1 MKMHYFIAAVFFLT
15 ACGQAANDAI
25 DVVTDKSLEDIATVE
40 ASQDDLQTTA
50 QAAPP
55 KELPLPP
62 FPNYPAAKTKLAAAD
77 SGIIYYPIKSPYDF
91 SRILNG
97 YDALETHTGKGTLVM
112 PEGAS
117 ADNPVPAMV
126 ILPGSGGIQKGRE
139 MEYANLFAQ
148 NGIAGFVVDYYEPRG
163 VKPDTVYQM
172 KTMITTEVDVMSDA
186 YSALKILA
194 THPAIDASKIG
205 VTGYSY
211 GGMAT
216 RYVLDDRLKD
226 IMAPDLPPF
235 ALHMDIYGPCHQTLG
250 HDGTTGAPYLAI
262 HGDAD
267 NSVDPALCQEVYKDL
282 EAAGTK
288 VESHV
293 IAGAGHAWE
302 NAAPMR
308 DFTEGS
314 FVRGCTFSFD
324 PETGAFLVDGKA
336 GRFQPTAEMT
346 RPQRAM
352 VRAGL
357 GELAGTCV
365 GQGYT
370 VGNNPEADKKSKAFQ
385 LDFMK
390 REFGL

>member
-1 MKMHYFIAAVFFLT
+1 MHIKYIIGVAFILAS
-15 ACGQAANDAI
+15 CEAANI
-25 DVVTDKSLEDIATVE
+25 EPSKTNTSPTVDFE
-40 ASQDDLQTTA
+40 TTT
-50 QAAPP
+50 
-55 KELPLPP
+55 ELLLPR
-62 FPNYPAAKTKLAAAD
+62 FPDYPAAKTQLAADD
-77 SGIIYYPIKSPYDF
+77 SGVIYYPIKSPYDF

-97 YDALETHTGKGTLVM
+97 YNELESHTGKATLVM

-117 ADNPVPAMV
+117 ADKPVPAMV
-126 ILPGSGGIQKGRE
+126 ILHGSGGIQKGRE
-139 MEYANLFAQ
+139 MKYAQLFAE

-172 KTMITTEVDVMSDA
+172 KTMIATEVDVMSDA
-186 YSALKILA
+186 YSALKILG
-194 THPAIDASKIG
+194 THPAIDAAKIG

-216 RYVLDDRLKD
+216 RYTMDDRLKR
-226 IMAPDLPPF
+226 IMGAGVAPF

-250 HDGTTGAPYLAI
+250 HAGTTSAPYLAI

-267 NSVDPALCQEVYKDL
+267 NSVDPVLCQAVYKDL
-282 EAAGTK
+282 EAAGSK

-293 IAGAGHAWE
+293 MPGAGHAWE
-302 NAAPMR
+302 NAAAKR
-308 DFTEGS
+308 NFTEGS
-314 FVRGCTFSFD
+314 YVRGCKFSFD
-324 PETGAFLVDGKA
+324 PKTGAFLVDGKS
-336 GRFQPTAEMT
+336 GRFQPTPEMT

-370 VGNNPEADKKSKAFQ
+370 VGNDPETDRKSKAIQ
-385 LDFMK
+385 LEFMK
-390 REFGL
+390 RIFGL

>member
-1 MKMHYFIAAVFFLT
+1 MKMRYLIGAAFLLS
-15 ACGQAANDAI
+15 ACGGPA
-25 DVVTDKSLEDIATVE
+25 VTDTPKLKTSPATIAE
-40 ASQDDLQTTA
+40 A
-50 QAAPP
+50 P

-62 FPNYPAAKTKLAAAD
+62 FPEYPPAQTKLSAD
-77 SGIIYYPIKSPYDF
+77 DAGILYYPIKSPYDF
-91 SRILNG
+91 ARILNG
-97 YDALETHTGKGTLVM
+97 YDTLETHTGKGSLVM
-112 PEGAS
+112 PKGAS
-117 ADNPVPAMV
+117 ADKPVPAIV
-126 ILPGSGGIQKGRE
+126 ILHGSGGIQEGRE
-139 MEYANLFAQ
+139 MEYAQLFAE
-148 NGIAGFVVDYYEPRG
+148 NGIAGFVIDYYAPRG
-163 VKPDTVYQM
+163 VTEQTPYVM
-172 KTMITTEVDVMSDA
+172 KTMAATEVDIMSDA
-186 YSALKILA
+186 YSALKILG
-194 THPAIDASKIG
+194 THPSIDAGRIG

-216 RYVLDDRLKD
+216 RYVMDDRLKN
-226 IMAPDLPPF
+226 IMAPDVPPF

-282 EAAGTK
+282 EASGTP

-302 NAAPMR
+302 NDAPL
-308 DFTEGS
+308 TEFGGS
-314 FVRGCTFSFD
+314 FVRGCKFSFD
-324 PETGAFLVDGKA
+324 ENGVFLVDGKS
-336 GRFQPTAEMT
+336 GRFQPTPEMT

-357 GELAGTCV
+357 GELAGSCV

-370 VGNNPEADKKSKAFQ
+370 VGNNPEADKKSKALQ

-390 REFGL
+390 RVFGL